1 MDRRQ
6 FLATSSVFLAY
17 PAFAAETRT
26 VTDDAGREVTI
37 PVHPQRIVSLYEGLL
52 TIPALELGLN
62 IVGSF
67 GRDDN
72 GGSLFGVDFIRD
84 VLGRDAGAEG
94 IVGTGPLGGLDL
106 EKVRALKP
114 DLILGSELDMA
125 MLGQLEKIAPTYVL
139 HTRATKSSGF
149 DAVRKL
155 AILMNRQDI
164 FDALYTTYIDRVAE
178 VRNRVRAAGHADPLQ
193 STAMMIMVRDD
204 IGVLRDLTGGMQ
216 ALRDL
221 GYSPLK
227 WSKTGNEDAFGDG
240 WRTPL
245 SAEEFPRLNPDL
257 MLATDGF
264 VASTDPTELLSA
276 RLDAISPGW
285 QRFSRPAKDRRMIF
299 VPSAKIA
306 TTTVASAMH
315 MLDAIEAWATK
326 NPG

>member
-1 MDRRQ
+1 MDRRS
-6 FLATSSVFLAY
+6 FLAGGCLVLAK
-17 PAFAAETRT
+17 PALASGTKT
-26 VTDDAGREVTI
+26 VTDDAGRTVTI
-37 PVHPQRIVSLYEGLL
+37 PIHPQRIVSLYEGLL

-62 IVGSF
+62 VVGSF

-72 GGSLFGVDFIRD
+72 GGSLFGVDFIRE

-139 HTRATKSSGF
+139 HTRATKSTGF
-149 DAVRKL
+149 DSQRKMAQL
-155 AILMNRQDI
+155 LDKEEVYG
-164 FDALYTTYIDRVAE
+164 ALYAQYRSKVED
-178 VRNRVRAAGHADPLQ
+178 VRNIVIASGQPDPRQ
-193 STAMMIMVRDD
+193 ATAMMVMVRDD

-221 GYSPLK
+221 GYGPLI
-227 WSKTGNEDAFGDG
+227 WSKSGREDAFGDG

-245 SAEEFPRLNPDL
+245 SAEEFPRLDPDL
-257 MLATDGF
+257 LLATDGF
-264 VASTDPTELLSA
+264 VATTDPTDMLSA
-276 RLDAISPGW
+276 KLDAISPGW
-285 QRFSRPAKDRRMIF
+285 RRFSRPAKDHRMIF

-315 MLDAIEAWATK
+315 MLDAIKRWALD
-326 NPG
+326 NPA